1 MACLPE
7 SVWFIVEYAAHT
19 DLWLFTGADLTTLV
33 MNSLLSHNTYLGTK
47 QQLKP
52 ESLDEIRIVV
62 VVFRLK
68 LGNAHRKYD
77 TDVIK

>member
-7 SVWFIVEYAAHT
+7 NAWFIVEYTAHT
-19 DLWLFTGADLTTLV
+19 GLWLFSGADLTTLV
-33 MNSLLSHNTYLGTK
+33 MNSLLSHNTHLGTK

-62 VVFRLK
+62 VVSHLK

-77 TDVIK
+77 KDVIK